1 MPPVDR
7 RRLELGAR
15 GEDLVAAW
23 YAERGYAVLAR
34 NWRCREGELD
44 LVVAHGR
51 AVVFCEVKTRRGH
64 GFGLPAEA
72 VNREKQRRL
81 RRLAGRWLGEGGNTG
96 GGFDD
101 IRFDVACVT
110 FGAAGTPDVEV
121 IEAAF

>member
-23 YAERGYAVLAR
+23 YTERGYAVLGR

-44 LVVAHGR
+44 LVVARGR
-51 AVVFCEVKTRRGH
+51 TVAFCEVKTRRGH

-81 RRLAGRWLGEGGNTG
+81 RRLAGRWLGEGGDHRP
-96 GGFDD
+96 GFDD

-110 FGAAGTPDVEV
+110 FGAGGTPDLEV